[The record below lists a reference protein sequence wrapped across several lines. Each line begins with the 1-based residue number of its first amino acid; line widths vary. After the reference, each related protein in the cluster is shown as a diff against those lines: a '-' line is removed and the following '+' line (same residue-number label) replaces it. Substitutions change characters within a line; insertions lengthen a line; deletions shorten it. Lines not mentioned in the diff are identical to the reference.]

1 MAFQSEDIENCILG
15 ICCEPTRQMKAL
27 AKKLH
32 EDTKLADPIAMTVAA
47 WILDHY
53 DLAPKGDLESLFK
66 HVAEMAREYPYQG

>member
-1 MAFQSEDIENCILG
+1 
-15 ICCEPTRQMKAL
+15 MKAL